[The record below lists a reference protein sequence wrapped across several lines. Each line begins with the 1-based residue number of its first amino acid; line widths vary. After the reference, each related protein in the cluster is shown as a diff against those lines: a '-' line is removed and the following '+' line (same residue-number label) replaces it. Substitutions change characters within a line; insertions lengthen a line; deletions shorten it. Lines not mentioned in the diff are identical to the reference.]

1 MQKRRIYEGTYKEI
15 EWRVLPSHRHLSWKT
30 NRVGA
35 SGSNQVGSHQN
46 EVVFAHVH
54 LSPQPMMTNPGCP
67 VETCPLEH
75 LHALVLCKPPSGIKK
90 SLRAFGY
97 ILGAVIL
104 SMMCVFRT
112 ISFFIGMWHFPKLVM
127 RIVLNSLFCAFHYTK
142 VKIHSFRKKKKSGV
156 VFFFLLSCRGIY

>member
-97 ILGAVIL
+97 VHLGGSDSQYDDKGFCPA
-104 SMMCVFRT
+104 T
-112 ISFFIGMWHFPKLVM
+112 ISEANLLRTNNIPGNREGKTYLPTVYF
-127 RIVLNSLFCAFHYTK
+127 
-142 VKIHSFRKKKKSGV
+142 GV
-156 VFFFLLSCRGIY
+156 VFHCPQVPRAQRGVAHKT

>member
-1 MQKRRIYEGTYKEI
+1 MESSSKSETSQLE
-15 EWRVLPSHRHLSWKT
+15 

-54 LSPQPMMTNPGCP
+54 LSPQPMTTNPGCP
-67 VETCPLEH
+67 VETCSLEH

-104 SMMCVFRT
+104 SMMIRVSAR
-112 ISFFIGMWHFPKLVM
+112 
-127 RIVLNSLFCAFHYTK
+127 
-142 VKIHSFRKKKKSGV
+142 
-156 VFFFLLSCRGIY
+156 LLYQKQTY